1 VADESILSAAPR
13 AFADVLVPSKDRI
26 EAGFRWMA
34 SVRDVWH
41 RNTERLVEAVPL
53 LPLRRS
59 VVEMTRHIG
68 LRRLARLRGRLASV
82 SAPAARVGTREGSS
96 ALRTHHSRSREPAR
110 VSARSIAWA
119 ASRPSAIA
127 QTISDAPRVASPAA

>member
-41 RNTERLVEAVPL
+41 RNTVRLVKVVPV
-53 LPLRRS
+53 RDQIAQRAAGIAEGDS
-59 VVEMTRHIG
+59 VFHAGGSGGPHPG
-68 LRRLARLRGRLASV
+68 LCRGR
-82 SAPAARVGTREGSS
+82 
-96 ALRTHHSRSREPAR
+96 
-110 VSARSIAWA
+110 
-119 ASRPSAIA
+119 
-127 QTISDAPRVASPAA
+127 

>member
-1 VADESILSAAPR
+1 LLCGELTVADENILSAAPR

-41 RNTERLVEAVPL
+41 RNTVRLVEAVPL

-59 VVEMTRHIG
+59 VLEMTDTTFEAWSRMRDAQLDYT
-68 LRRLARLRGRLASV
+68 LRLTEVVRREPER
-82 SAPAARVGTREGSS
+82 REGD
-96 ALRTHHSRSREPAR
+96 SREPGR
-110 VSARSIAWA
+110 HSARREQES
-119 ASRPSAIA
+119 
-127 QTISDAPRVASPAA
+127 TG

>member
-1 VADESILSAAPR
+1 MADESILSAAPR

-41 RNTERLVEAVPL
+41 RNTVRLVEVVPL

-59 VVEMTRHIG
+59 VVEMTDTTFEAWGRMRDAQLDYT
-68 LRRLARLRGRLASV
+68 LRLTEVVRREQE
-82 SAPAARVGTREGSS
+82 PREGD
-96 ALRTHHSRSREPAR
+96 SRELGPR
-110 VSARSIAWA
+110 SARREQES
-119 ASRPSAIA
+119 
-127 QTISDAPRVASPAA
+127 TG

>member
-1 VADESILSAAPR
+1 MWEHPSGSCLRLLCGELTVADESILSAAPR

-41 RNTERLVEAVPL
+41 RNTVRPVEAVPL

-59 VVEMTRHIG
+59 VVEMTDTTFEAWGRMRDAQLDYT
-68 LRRLARLRGRLASV
+68 LRLTEVVRREQER
-82 SAPAARVGTREGSS
+82 REGD
-96 ALRTHHSRSREPAR
+96 SRELGR
-110 VSARSIAWA
+110 RSARREQES
-119 ASRPSAIA
+119 
-127 QTISDAPRVASPAA
+127 TG